1 MRLTDPAPGP
11 LVVVPHT
18 HWDREWYLP
27 FQRFR
32 LRLVALLDEVLDRME
47 RDPRWHFTLDGQ
59 TAAVDDYLE
68 IRPERRDRV
77 AALVREGRLAVG
89 PWQILHDEFLCSGE
103 TIVRN
108 LELGVARANALGAA
122 MMVGYLP
129 DQFGHCAQMPQILR
143 RAGIAHACVWRGV
156 PAAVTA
162 SAFAWEAPDGS
173 VVRTQYLPE
182 GGYGNAASLLEDPAL
197 LPRRAADLAERM
209 RAWRPEGGPLLAMY
223 GSDHAAPVPDLA
235 DRLAGAG
242 LPVRLDTL
250 AGFLAGEPADVTGL
264 TRVRGELRSH
274 ARANILPG
282 VLSARVPLKQAMG
295 RAERLT
301 ARYAE
306 PLDALWWPESARRF
320 LDMAWRR
327 IVEVSCHDSVTGCG
341 SDETAEQVA
350 ARTAEAEQLGRA
362 VCDLVTSG
370 PAAAVPAGGHLV
382 FNPTPRRRTALVVLD
397 VPGDAPLTLED
408 PAGRLLA
415 TQVLESAPTVLD
427 DAMHPA
433 ADLPLVLER
442 VYGRVL
448 FGQRVR
454 LWSVE
459 EGTLTFQVAR
469 HADTPFD
476 IADVRAAL
484 GDAEGEWRVRI
495 IAEPR
500 HTVAALVEMPP
511 LGLTAVRP
519 ITKSTPSSTES
530 GTVGGTPG
538 GTESGIPGGTSS
550 NAASGATSG
559 ATTSGTESGI
569 PGGIPGGTPS
579 NTASGATS
587 GGVGGGVGSV
597 VGGVVG
603 DVVPVGAPV
612 RVEGRV
618 LDNGLLRVEIRD
630 DGTLTLRTPDGRTAE
645 GLARLVDGG
654 DLGDTYNH
662 APPARDLLVDVPE
675 AVRVGAVWTGPLV
688 AALDVVRTYRW
699 PAAGDAA
706 RDARSEATERTA
718 VVTRVELR
726 AGEPFL
732 RLGVAFD
739 NRCADHR
746 VRLHLPLPRRAGSSF
761 AEGQFAVVERGLT
774 AEGGFGE
781 RPVPTF
787 PASGFVAAGGL
798 AALLEHP
805 AEYEIVDNELAVTLL
820 RSVGY
825 LSRDRNAHRD
835 QPAGPQLPT
844 PRAQCR
850 GEHAFSLAVLPYA
863 GDRPGE
869 EVLAAAEEYRHEPLT
884 AEGYGPGGGAL
895 PPARAGL
902 AVSGTGVVL
911 SALRDRDGWTEVRLV
926 AETPEPTV
934 AVLSGAFGRA
944 VRTDLL
950 GRPGED
956 LAVAGGAVRLPML
969 PWEIVTMRL
978 RA

>member
-77 AALVREGRLAVG
+77 AALVRAGRLAVG

-173 VVRTQYLPE
+173 VVRAQYLPE

-350 ARTAEAEQLGRA
+350 ARAAEAEQLGRA

-382 FNPTPRRRTALVVLD
+382 FNPTPRPRTALVVLD
-397 VPGDAPLTLED
+397 VPGDAPVTLED

-427 DAMHPA
+427 DSVHPA

-448 FGQRVR
+448 FGQLVR

-484 GDAEGEWRVRI
+484 GDPEGEWRVRI
-495 IAEPR
+495 VAEPR

-519 ITKSTPSSTES
+519 VTGNAEPVTAGSA
-530 GTVGGTPG
+530 GPG
-538 GTESGIPGGTSS
+538 SAGP
-550 NAASGATSG
+550 
-559 ATTSGTESGI
+559 
-569 PGGIPGGTPS
+569 
-579 NTASGATS
+579 
-587 GGVGGGVGSV
+587 GSV
-597 VGGVVG
+597 GAGSVGAGSAGAGSVDAGSVDARPTSAESTSAG
-603 DVVPVGAPV
+603 LVDAGPTSAGLVSAGPISAESISAGAVDAPV
-612 RVEGRV
+612 RVEGRA
-618 LDNGLLRVEIRD
+618 LDNGLLRVEVRD

-654 DLGDTYNH
+654 DLGDTYNY

-675 AVRVGAVWTGPLV
+675 AVRVEPVWAGPLV
-688 AALDVVRTYRW
+688 AAFDVVRTYRW
-699 PAAGDAA
+699 PAAGDTA

-726 AGEPFL
+726 SGEPFL
-732 RLGVAFD
+732 RLGIAFD

-805 AEYEIVDNELAVTLL
+805 AEYEIVDDELAVTLL

-850 GEHAFSLAVLPYA
+850 GEHAFGLAVLPYA

-869 EVLAAAEEYRHEPLT
+869 EVLTAAEAYRHDPLT

-956 LAVAGGAVRLPML
+956 LAVDGGEVALPML